1 MLWWT
6 TRSLAA
12 AVHRKGKPRLGTLLA
27 GTGWLNRAIT
37 NTALVQLEFELVSQV
52 PQLRSAQ
59 GPVHLPGLEAHV
71 FDRQP
76 FQRHLA
82 PAWKLIQHWVERSAD
97 LVAGEGF
104 QLVIV
109 QATSGLALTF
119 QAGIELLLA
128 AAQFWTEE
136 TLTPAFPG
144 GYDRDHADLYSNHA
158 LGIGPAFPL
167 PAHIG

>member
-1 MLWWT
+1 MKL
-6 TRSLAA
+6 SLGA
-12 AVHRKGKPRLGTLLA
+12 AVHRKGKPTLGTLLA
-27 GTGWLNRAIT
+27 GIGWLHRAIT
-37 NTALVQLEFELVSQV
+37 NTALVQLEFELVSDV
-52 PQLRSAQ
+52 SQLRSAQ

-82 PAWKLIQHWVERSAD
+82 PAWKLIQHWVERPAD

-109 QATSGLALTF
+109 QATSWLALAF

-128 AAQFWTEE
+128 AALGVGAFHPAAQFWTDL
-136 TLTPAFPG
+136 TLTPAFRG
-144 GYDRDHADLYSNHA
+144 GYDRDPADVYSNH
-158 LGIGPAFPL
+158 F
-167 PAHIG
+167 